1 MSDGGMDRTRCAG
14 RRAGDGR
21 ASVALF
27 GATGY
32 AGREAARLLERHPY
46 FDLAA
51 VFGGPERDGAPLSSV
66 HPSLRGVVDLPC
78 RGLDAGDASPAGAPG
93 LGVRRA
99 AAELRDQGVALAL
112 LATPEETS
120 IRLAGPLLDQG
131 LRVVDLSGA
140 FRLRPKGLYPEW
152 YGFEHEAPDLLER
165 AAYGLS
171 EWGRAAIEPATL
183 VANPGCYPTAALL
196 ALLPL
201 RRAGLLDTESPVLIH
216 AVSGASGAGRSLRED
231 LLFCEVEGSIRPYG
245 QPRHRHLAEIGLGAG
260 LSPGDEVLF
269 LPHLAPIDRGL
280 LCTISA
286 RLGDGAAAPEIA
298 AAYAGAYATAPFVR
312 LLGEGSLPCTRD
324 VRGTN
329 SCAIGWSCD
338 AANRR
343 ATIFAAIDNLVKGAA
358 GQAVQNLNLMAGR
371 DESEG
376 LPR

>member
-1 MSDGGMDRTRCAG
+1 MSDIGMD
-14 RRAGDGR
+14 
-21 ASVALF
+21 VALF

-32 AGREAARLLERHPY
+32 AGREAARLLESHPY
-46 FDLAA
+46 FHLAA
-51 VFGGPERDGAPLSSV
+51 VFGGPERDGAPLSSI

-78 RGLDAGDASPAGAPG
+78 RGLDTDGRDATPAGAPG
-93 LGVRRA
+93 RAVRRV

-120 IRLAGPLLDQG
+120 MRLAGPLLDAG

-152 YGFEHEAPDLLER
+152 YGFEHEAPELLER

-171 EWGRAAIEPATL
+171 EWSRAAIGQASL

-201 RRAGLLDTESPVLIH
+201 RRAGLLDTGSPVLIH
-216 AVSGASGAGRSLRED
+216 AVSGASGAGRRLRED

-260 LSPGDEVLF
+260 LSPGAEVLF

-286 RLGDGAAAPEIA
+286 RLREGAGSAEIA
-298 AAYAGAYATAPFVR
+298 VAYAGAYAAAPFVR
-312 LLGEGSLPCTRD
+312 LLGEGILPSTSE
-324 VRGTN
+324 VRGSN
-329 SCAIGWSCD
+329 SCAIGWTCD
-338 AANRR
+338 APNRR